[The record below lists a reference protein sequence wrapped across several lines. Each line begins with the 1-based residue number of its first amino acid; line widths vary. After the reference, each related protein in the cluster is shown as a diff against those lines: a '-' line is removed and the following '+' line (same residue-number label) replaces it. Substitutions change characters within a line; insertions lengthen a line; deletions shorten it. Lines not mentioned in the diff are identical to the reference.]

1 MSDLSG
7 FLSGLTQETL
17 RIIGNALWDEEEE
30 VRSVFALRQHLNPDG
45 YEDLT
50 PDERAFLIRSRGLRR
65 LCDVISDEKGRAFYK
80 NPYFKVWEREYARRF
95 RVVRMDKVGE

>member
-17 RIIGNALWDEEEE
+17 RVIGNELWNEEEA
-30 VRSVFALRQHLNPDG
+30 VRSAAAEV
-45 YEDLT
+45 LT
-50 PDERAFLIRSRGLRR
+50 DSERAFLIRSRGLRR
-65 LCDVISDEKGRAFYK
+65 LADTISDEKGRAYYE

-95 RVVRMDKVGE
+95 RVVRMDKVQ

>member
-17 RIIGNALWDEEEE
+17 RVIDNVLWDEEEE
-30 VRSVFALRQHLNPDG
+30 VRGAAAEV
-45 YEDLT
+45 LT
-50 PDERAFLIRSRGLRR
+50 NSEQAFLIRSRGLRR
-65 LCDVISDEKGRAFYK
+65 LSDAISDEKGRAYYD

-95 RVVRMDKVGE
+95 RVVRIEKVQQ

>member
-17 RIIGNALWDEEEE
+17 RVIGNELWNEEEA
-30 VRSVFALRQHLNPDG
+30 VRSAAAEVLV
-45 YEDLT
+45 LT
-50 PDERAFLIRSRGLRR
+50 NDERAFLIRSRGLRR
-65 LCDVISDEKGRAFYK
+65 LTDALSDEKGQAYYQ

-95 RVVRMDKVGE
+95 RVVRMDKVG